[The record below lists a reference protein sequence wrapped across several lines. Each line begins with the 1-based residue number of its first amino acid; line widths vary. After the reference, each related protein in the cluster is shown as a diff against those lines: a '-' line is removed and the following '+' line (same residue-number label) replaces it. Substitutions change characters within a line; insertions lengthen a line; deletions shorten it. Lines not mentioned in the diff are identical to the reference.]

1 MRRGKQK
8 NSDFNARDG
17 LTAFKERIQFRRM
30 HVRDFFS
37 LSRNRSS
44 AVSTL
49 LSCNNVLEIDL
60 SRLGLVFD
68 VSTKYPGD
76 RLHMMEQ

>member
-1 MRRGKQK
+1 M
-8 NSDFNARDG
+8 AI
-17 LTAFKERIQFRRM
+17 KEQIQFRRM
-30 HVRDFFS
+30 HVRDFF
-37 LSRNRSS
+37 LSWNRSS

-60 SRLGLVFD
+60 SRLALVFD